1 MSNIKVLEYDKIIT
15 SAFPYY
21 IVAISKGKMGLIS
34 LDNKILCDFIYDDVS
49 EFNVNQGLFYK
60 DYCIMRLG
68 GKWGI
73 INIFGDVLVNF
84 QFDIPIIIERGID
97 DNKIIKLNNSWG
109 LVDKN
114 WNILVDCKYNEIIN
128 QDFNYVYK
136 INNKKGLMDVKGNIL
151 TDAIFD
157 FLFPYDGIENTRYY
171 IGKIDTKAGLIDK
184 KGKTIIDFK
193 YEKMSVLSAVEDYFV
208 AQDFSNHKFGVI
220 NLKNEIIAGFE
231 YDYIEIIK
239 TNKREDIF
247 FHCKKEKT
255 EILFC
260 RKRFEIS

>member
-1 MSNIKVLEYDKIIT
+1 MNNIKVLEYDKLIT
-15 SAFPYY
+15 SACPYY
-21 IVAISKGKMGLIS
+21 IVAILRGKMGLVS

-49 EFNVNQGLFYK
+49 EFNINYDLYRK

-73 INIFGDVLVNF
+73 INIFGDVLVDF
-84 QFDIPIIIERGID
+84 KFDKPIILERGIG

-109 LVDKN
+109 IVDKN
-114 WNILVDCKYNEIIN
+114 WNTLVDCKYDDIIN
-128 QDFNYVYK
+128 QDFNYVY
-136 INNKKGLMDVKGNIL
+136 IISSKKGLMDVKGNIL

-157 FLFPYDGIENTRYY
+157 FLFPYDGIENKRYY
-171 IGKIDTKAGLIDK
+171 IGKISGKAGLTDE
-184 KGKTIIDFK
+184 KGEIIIDFK

-208 AQDFSNHKFGVI
+208 VQDFSNHKFGVI
-220 NLKNEIIAGFE
+220 NLKNEIIVRFE

-255 EILFC
+255 EILFS

>member
-15 SAFPYY
+15 SACPYY
-21 IVAISKGKMGLIS
+21 IVAISKGKMGLVS

-60 DYCIMRLG
+60 DYCIMRLNS
-68 GKWGI
+68 KWGI
-73 INIFGDVLVNF
+73 INIFGDVLVDF
-84 QFDIPIIIERGID
+84 QFDAPIIIERGID
-97 DNKIIKLNNSWG
+97 VNKIIKLNNSWG

-114 WNILVDCKYNEIIN
+114 WNILVDCKYNEIVN
-128 QDFNYVYK
+128 RDFNYAYE
-136 INNKKGLMDVKGNIL
+136 INNKKGLMDVNGNIL

-157 FLFPYDGIENTRYY
+157 FLFPYDGIENKRYY
-171 IGKIDTKAGLIDK
+171 IGKIDAKSGLIDE
-184 KGKTIIDFK
+184 KGEVIIDFK
-193 YEKMSVLSAVEDYFV
+193 YEKISVLSAAEDYFV
-208 AQDFSNHKFGVI
+208 VQNFSNHKFGVI
-220 NLKNEIIAGFE
+220 NLRNEIIVRFE

-260 RKRFEIS
+260 RKRF